1 METGRPMSELGF
13 SETSSTVPPWDIGLT
28 VKAKEKDQVEGHLP
42 SRAEGHLPVYK
53 KDDLPRCVYDCRKT
67 CENINML
74 DLMFERRALEL
85 GGKPE
90 TKGELIRSCYW
101 MLNDLLDKGMTLTDV
116 RYAIQTDV
124 PLSEAKRVREH
135 GMSEQRRDLEGILDE
150 LHEMLDSLRSSND
163 RQGRV

>member
-1 METGRPMSELGF
+1 MSELGF

-28 VKAKEKDQVEGHLP
+28 VKAKEKDHGLDGPQ
-42 SRAEGHLPVYK
+42 GHLPVYK

-101 MLNDLLDKGMTLTDV
+101 MLNDLLEKGMTLTDV

-135 GMSEQRRDLEGILDE
+135 GTSAQRRDLEGILDE
-150 LHEMLDSLRSSND
+150 LHIMLEEIRGHNE
-163 RQGRV
+163 